1 MFLMHCIR
9 KAAIDETFLQ
19 INIVKLTR
27 LTTTGD
33 RKKQAMD
40 PFVRKQLS
48 APCVGFSEPH
58 DNKVNRIR
66 NRPRAKRQLSQF
78 CDLGRV
84 FVLTHRHA
92 LDIP

>member
-1 MFLMHCIR
+1 MHCIR
-9 KAAIDETFLQ
+9 RGAETGQNLLQ
-19 INIVKLTR
+19 IQAVKLAR

-40 PFVRKQLS
+40 PFVWQAMSRRS
-48 APCVGFSEPH
+48 VGFPEPQ

-66 NRPRAKRQLSQF
+66 NRLRAKRQLSQF
-78 CDLGRV
+78 CDCRRR

-92 LDIP
+92 LHIP